1 MLKFSKAEIIKN
13 LILIGILVLVFLVFD
28 LPMYSQIKEVYER
41 LAEEK
46 ELYSSKFQQ
55 GNSYDKSLADYKI
68 YQAKLPTLESS
79 FIPVGQ
85 ELRLITKLE
94 DLAAK
99 HHLAQTIDLS
109 SSARQF
115 SDRVRIL
122 SLELDLTG
130 SYNDLAAYIEELEA
144 SRFEVKITALEIKKA
159 GLAGLQINLLTD
171 SYWLEE
177 L

>member
-13 LILIGILVLVFLVFD
+13 LILIGILVVVLLVFD
-28 LPMYSQIKEVYER
+28 LPMYSRIKAVYDR

-55 GNSYDKSLADYKI
+55 GHSYDKFLADYKD
-68 YQAKLPTLESS
+68 YQAKLPLVESS

-94 DLAAK
+94 GLADR
-99 HHLAQTIDLS
+99 HHLSQTIDLS

-115 SDRVRIL
+115 ADRVAVL
-122 SLELDLTG
+122 GLELDLTG
-130 SYNDLAAYIEELEA
+130 SYADLASYIEELED
-144 SRFEVKITALEIKKA
+144 SRFEVKITGLEIKKA

-177 L
+177 